1 MLPLK
6 SMIRSR
12 KWNPV
17 QNENGSA
24 TPWLLRTNHTFSHN
38 LGTNIEPWSNNWTLT
53 ESLLGI
59 SVYKIK
65 IQIFRNQLLLHPFFS
80 QNSNPCLDP
89 LFICLSV
96 FANGYD
102 FAVIFAYVI
111 DTAESSSGVCLHSGV
126 KLNRVILTQRRFICH
141 RGVRSVFCHDLWY
154 NQTQVF
160 GRTLLCQN

>member
-1 MLPLK
+1 MRTDP
-6 SMIRSR
+6 
-12 KWNPV
+12 
-17 QNENGSA
+17 QH
-24 TPWLLRTNHTFSHN
+24 WLLRTNHTFSHN

-59 SVYKIK
+59 SVHKIK
-65 IQIFRNQLLLHPFFS
+65 IQILRNPLFLHPFFS

-141 RGVRSVFCHDLWY
+141 RGVRSVFVMTSG
-154 NQTQVF
+154 NF
-160 GRTLLCQN
+160 

>member
-1 MLPLK
+1 MLQNVAVHQLTFK

-38 LGTNIEPWSNNWTLT
+38 LSINIEPWSNNWTITRACL
-53 ESLLGI
+53 ESAYIKLK
-59 SVYKIK
+59 YK
-65 IQIFRNQLLLHPFFS
+65 FSETHFCYTLFS

-111 DTAESSSGVCLHSGV
+111 DTAESSSGVL
-126 KLNRVILTQRRFICH
+126 LTPQ
-141 RGVRSVFCHDLWY
+141 S
-154 NQTQVF
+154 QAQ
-160 GRTLLCQN
+160 

>member
-1 MLPLK
+1 MNHEVIIERLQRACLESAYIKLK
-6 SMIRSR
+6 Y
-12 KWNPV
+12 K
-17 QNENGSA
+17 
-24 TPWLLRTNHTFSHN
+24 FSETHFCY
-38 LGTNIEPWSNNWTLT
+38 TL
-53 ESLLGI
+53 
-59 SVYKIK
+59 
-65 IQIFRNQLLLHPFFS
+65 FS

-141 RGVRSVFCHDLWY
+141 RGVRSVFVMTSGIIRHKCLGEHCY
-154 NQTQVF
+154 AKTKKSSVKH
-160 GRTLLCQN
+160 